1 MTEAVNEWLLIQ
13 KMLIHW
19 DAISWSILTVL
30 AVWKVAKTVYISWN
44 CIGIGNNI
52 NVIVLNLTYVI
63 NNFYH
68 LIREE
73 AGVKEEEVC
82 CV

>member
-30 AVWKVAKTVYISWN
+30 AVWKVAKTVYISWAEIILVLVIIQCN
-44 CIGIGNNI
+44 C
-52 NVIVLNLTYVI
+52 LES
-63 NNFYH
+63 H
-68 LIREE
+68 LSD
-73 AGVKEEEVC
+73 
-82 CV
+82 